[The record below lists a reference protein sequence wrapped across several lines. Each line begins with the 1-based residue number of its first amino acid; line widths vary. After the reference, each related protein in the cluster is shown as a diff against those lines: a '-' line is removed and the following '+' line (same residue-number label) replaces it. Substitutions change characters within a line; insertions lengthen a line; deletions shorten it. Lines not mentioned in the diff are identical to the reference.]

1 MKESSDKYTT
11 QNINLEVDK
20 SKVEFKT
27 ETDLIKLMKITW
39 RDKHQN
45 CAIMLQQMKI
55 ICILV
60 DTDGIKVKDKLMDTL
75 EFVSMLT
82 TCFFGRL

>member
-27 ETDLIKLMKITW
+27 ETDLIKLMKIT
-39 RDKHQN
+39 
-45 CAIMLQQMKI
+45 
-55 ICILV
+55 
-60 DTDGIKVKDKLMDTL
+60 
-75 EFVSMLT
+75 
-82 TCFFGRL
+82 